1 MRFEVELILDNN
13 IINKDYRRNIVSV
26 IKQCLSKEDYEE
38 IYKERKLRSFTFSP
52 FLQIDNFSKDK
63 IILKDKKMKLFFS
76 TDSMIDGW
84 ILINSFRINK
94 RKELNFGKNK
104 ITIEKVGTLVEKEVK
119 DDIILFKTMS
129 PICIREQLDEKK
141 SWYHDF
147 DDKGIRILKKNIIH
161 QLKYEFPKT
170 SLEELKIKPFKMK
183 RTIITNY
190 DIQFPVN
197 LGTLIISG
205 DKKILKKLY
214 MSGLGSKTSLG
225 LGMLEI
231 VQ

>member
-1 MRFEVELILDNN
+1 MRFEVELILNNN
-13 IINKDYRRNIVSV
+13 IINKDYRRNIISV
-26 IKQCLSKEDYEE
+26 IKQCLSEEDYEE
-38 IYKERKLRSFTFSP
+38 IYKERKVRSFTFSP
-52 FLQIDNFSKDK
+52 FLQIDSFSKDK
-63 IILKDKKMKLFFS
+63 IILKDKKIKLFFS
-76 TDSMIDGW
+76 TDSMSDGW
-84 ILINSFRINK
+84 ILINAFRNK
-94 RKELNFGKNK
+94 KSKELNFGKDK
-104 ITIEKVGTLVEKEVK
+104 IIIEKVATLIEKEIK

-129 PICIREQLDEKK
+129 PICIREQLDEKR

-147 DDKGIRILKKNIIH
+147 DEKGINILKKNIIH
-161 QLKYEFPKT
+161 QLKYEFPRLL
-170 SLEELKIKPFKMK
+170 LEELKIKSFKMK

-205 DKKILKKLY
+205 DKRILKKLY
-214 MSGLGSKTSLG
+214 ESGIGSKTSLG

>member
-26 IKQCLSKEDYEE
+26 IKQCLSEEDYEE

-63 IILKDKKMKLFFS
+63 IILKDKKIKLFFS
-76 TDSMIDGW
+76 TDNMSDGW
-84 ILINSFRINK
+84 ILINSFRIKKN
-94 RKELNFGKNK
+94 KELNFGKNK
-104 ITIEKVGTLVEKEVK
+104 IIVEKVGTLVEKEIK

-147 DDKGIRILKKNIIH
+147 DDKGIRILKKNIIY
-161 QLKYEFPKT
+161 QLKYEFPRLL
-170 SLEELKIKPFKMK
+170 LEELKIKSFKMK
-183 RTIITNY
+183 KTIITNY

-205 DKKILKKLY
+205 DKRILKKLY
-214 MSGLGSKTSLG
+214 KCGIGSKTSLG

>member
-1 MRFEVELILDNN
+1 MRFEIELMLDSVS
-13 IINKDYRRNIVSV
+13 INKDYRRSIVSV
-26 IKQCLSKEDYEE
+26 IKQCLSEEDFDE

-52 FLQIDNFSKDK
+52 FIKIDSFSRDK
-63 IILKDKKMKLFFS
+63 IILKDKKIKLFFS

-84 ILINSFRINK
+84 ILINSFRGKKN
-94 RKELNFGKNK
+94 KELNFGKYK
-104 ITIEKVGTLVEKEVK
+104 VTIEKVGTLGEKEIE

-129 PICIREQLDEKK
+129 PICIREQLDQTK
-141 SWYHDF
+141 SWYHDL
-147 DDKGIRILKKNIIH
+147 DEKGIEILKGNITH
-161 QLKYEFPKT
+161 QLKYEFPK
-170 SLEELKIKPFKMK
+170 SLLEEVKIKPLKIK

-190 DIQFPVN
+190 EIQYPVT

-205 DKKILKKLY
+205 DKRILKKLY

>member
-1 MRFEVELILDNN
+1 MRFEVELRLDNN
-13 IINKDYRRNIVSV
+13 VINKDYRRNIVSI
-26 IKQCLSKEDYEE
+26 IKQCLSEEDYEE
-38 IYKERKLRSFTFSP
+38 IYKERKIRSFVFSP
-52 FLQIDNFSKDK
+52 FLQIESFSKDE
-63 IILKDKKMKLFFS
+63 IILKDKKIKLFFS
-76 TDSMIDGW
+76 TDSMSDGW
-84 ILINSFRINK
+84 ILINSFRNK
-94 RKELNFGKNK
+94 KSKELNFGKDK
-104 ITIEKVGTLVEKEVK
+104 IIIEKVATLVEKEIK

-147 DDKGIRILKKNIIH
+147 DDKGIQILKKNILY
-161 QLKYEFPKT
+161 QLKYEFPRLL
-170 SLEELKIKPFKMK
+170 LEELKIKPFKMK

-205 DKKILKKLY
+205 DKRILKKLY
-214 MSGLGSKTSLG
+214 KSGIGSKTSLG